1 MELAVF
7 FLKLNKCFHVFS
19 ASMPGERLVV
29 RDASEVGRFPGAA
42 PPTRVELTI
51 HKEGEKKEEG
61 GGCRRWFRKAFP
73 CCCKR
78 QDNASYDVIDRV
90 ELVTPP
96 TPAVLPEP
104 PKPKPENIEAREMEG
119 NIFRMIS
126 AKSPVNV
133 KLLTQ
138 TQMDDKL
145 QKTCLELWPEC
156 YQNSCSEVGLVPS
169 LRLIVKDFSFCPSS

>member
-7 FLKLNKCFHVFS
+7 FQKLNKYFNVFS

-51 HKEGEKKEEG
+51 HKEGEKKEED

-78 QDNASYDVIDRV
+78 QNASYDVTDRV

-96 TPAVLPEP
+96 TPTVLPEP
-104 PKPKPENIEAREMEG
+104 PKPKPENGEAREMEG
-119 NIFRMIS
+119 NIFRVKS
-126 AKSPVNV
+126 TKSPVNV
-133 KLLTQ
+133 KLLRQ

-145 QKTCLELWPEC
+145 
-156 YQNSCSEVGLVPS
+156 
-169 LRLIVKDFSFCPSS
+169 

>member
-7 FLKLNKCFHVFS
+7 FLKLNKYFYAFS

-51 HKEGEKKEEG
+51 YNEGEKKEED

-78 QDNASYDVIDRV
+78 QNNASYNVTDRV
-90 ELVTPP
+90 ELVTLP
-96 TPAVLPEP
+96 TPAVPPEP
-104 PKPKPENIEAREMEG
+104 PKPKPENGEAREMEG
-119 NIFRMIS
+119 NIFWVIS
-126 AKSPVNV
+126 TKSPVNV

-138 TQMDDKL
+138 RQMDEKL
-145 QKTCLELWPEC
+145 
-156 YQNSCSEVGLVPS
+156 
-169 LRLIVKDFSFCPSS
+169 